1 MAERVRK
8 IGHAE
13 KTTKANFMKN
23 NKLSALTLEELYKRK
38 KTLQGATIG
47 FGIVMV
53 LAFCILLYLIIQS
66 KNFGLIAII
75 PAGFMTLLP
84 AIIGLSQV
92 NTEIKSR
99 KSN

>member
-1 MAERVRK
+1 
-8 IGHAE
+8 
-13 KTTKANFMKN
+13 MKN
-23 NKLSALTLEELYKRK
+23 NKLSGLTLEELYKRK
-38 KTLQGATIG
+38 KTLQGAAIG

-53 LAFCILLYLIIQS
+53 IAFCILLYLVFQS
-66 KNFGLIAII
+66 RKFGLIAII

>member
-1 MAERVRK
+1 
-8 IGHAE
+8 
-13 KTTKANFMKN
+13 MKN
-23 NKLSALTLEELYKRK
+23 NKLSGLTLEELYKRK

-53 LAFCILLYLIIQS
+53 IAFSILIYLVFQS
-66 KNFGLIAII
+66 KKFGLLAIM

-84 AIIGLSQV
+84 GIIGLSQV
-92 NTEIKSR
+92 NAEIKSR